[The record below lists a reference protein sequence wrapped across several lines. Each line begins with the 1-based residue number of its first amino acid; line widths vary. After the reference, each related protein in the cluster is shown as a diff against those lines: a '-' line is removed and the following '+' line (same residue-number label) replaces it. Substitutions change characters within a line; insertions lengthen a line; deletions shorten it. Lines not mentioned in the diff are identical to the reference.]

1 VVQYEAPSVSSTNTG
16 TRIVFDRHA
25 SQAQKPESKP
35 PAVFKNAQYVY
46 VEAYAGD
53 ALSPHLVPDD
63 REAIYNVEQHLKD
76 WHRYTIVYERD
87 RADLVFLVR
96 KGRIASVT
104 PGVAVDVGGGQPRD
118 RNSPPPD
125 PTRTNNTSVGLGVD
139 AEAGSPDDVLAIYLV
154 NPSGGLDGPIW
165 LHGEKGGLDEPTLP
179 LFQRIKHEVETAYP

>member
-1 VVQYEAPSVSSTNTG
+1 MKRRLFFLLLLGPVSFS
-16 TRIVFDRHA
+16 IVT
-25 SQAQKPESKP
+25 QAKAKNQKVDL

-46 VEAYAGD
+46 VEAYDGD
-53 ALSPHLVPDD
+53 ALNPHLVPDD
-63 REAIYNVEQHLKD
+63 RQAIYNVEQHLKD
-76 WHRYTIVYERD
+76 WHRYSIVYQRD

-104 PGVAVDVGGGQPRD
+104 PRVVVDIGDQRKD
-118 RNSPPPD
+118 RNSSPPD
-125 PTRTNNTSVGLGVD
+125 PTRTNNTSVGVGVD
-139 AEAGSPDDVLAIYLV
+139 AEAGPADDVLAIYLV